1 MKTQNLTKLFSY
13 EGNEVTFRSENGVAY
28 INANEMARP
37 FVGKEP
43 KQWFDNQDT
52 HDFIHALAEYRG
64 IKQVGRI
71 RTSLNTSELAKLYP
85 SLLMVVKGGTPGKVK
100 QGTWLHEDVAIEYAR
115 WLSPAFSIWC
125 NERIRELLTVG
136 MTTTLSVEDIANN
149 PDLLIE
155 MATKLKESREK
166 EELARKEAEQANYAL
181 EQTSKEL
188 KKTAPKAKY
197 YDEVLQSSSAINT
210 NQIALELGITAIKL
224 NNFLSERKIIYRQGD
239 QWLLYGKY
247 RNMGLHKM
255 DTFKFLNR
263 NDEIETK
270 THLKWTEKGRKEIHK
285 LYNAYLNKDN

>member
-1 MKTQNLTKLFSY
+1 MKNQNLTKLFSY
-13 EGNEVTFRSENGVAY
+13 EGNEVTFRTENGVAY
-28 INANEMARP
+28 VNATEMAKQFSKRP
-37 FVGKEP
+37 SKWLELPSTVS
-43 KQWFDNQDT
+43 
-52 HDFIHALAEYRG
+52 FINELSNVRKSDISNLIISQRG
-64 IKQVGRI
+64 QH
-71 RTSLNTSELAKLYP
+71 T
-85 SLLMVVKGGTPGKVK
+85 GGT
-100 QGTWLHEDVAIEYAR
+100 WMHEDVAIEFAR

-125 NERIRELLTVG
+125 NDRIKELLTTG
-136 MTTTLSVEDIANN
+136 MTTTLSIE
-149 PDLLIE
+149 DLLKDPDTLLK
-155 MATKLKESREK
+155 MVTDLKESREK
-166 EELARKEAEQANYAL
+166 AELARKEAEQANYAL

-247 RNMGLHKM
+247 RNRGLHKM

-263 NDEIETK
+263 KDEIETR

-285 LYNAYLNKDN
+285 LYKAYLNKDN